1 MQLAFLIFMVALAV
15 TMWGR
20 SRFQKIYRQELGNF
34 LASGVTGAELAERML
49 DTRGISGVEIV
60 KGWGLLEDYYDPRR
74 RRIGLAPRHFQ
85 GSSYAA
91 LAMAA
96 QQAGKVIQ
104 HHEGHRPMWW
114 RHQAVSWTVHL
125 SLPLLLAAAVTLAL
139 GMNKT
144 LFPLTLLAWSLVV
157 GWNLLTI
164 PTELDAGERGKRVLS
179 ETGLLRTLDERVG
192 VERVMGAAA
201 TAQLDGVAMLLAW
214 ARRKLL
220 PWMRERMG
228 SE

>member
-1 MQLAFLIFMVALAV
+1 MQFFFLIFLVALVV

-20 SRFQKIYRQELGNF
+20 GRFQKIYNQEIGNF
-34 LASGVTGAELAERML
+34 LASGVTGAELAERIL
-49 DTRGISGVEIV
+49 DQRGISGVEIV
-60 KGWGLLEDYYDPRR
+60 RGWGILEDYYDPRR

-104 HHEGHRPMWW
+104 HYEGHRPMWW

-125 SLPLLLAAAVTLAL
+125 SLPLLLAAVVTLFL
-139 GMNKT
+139 GMTKT

-164 PTELDAGERGKRVLS
+164 PTELDAGERAKRVLS
-179 ETGLLRTLDERVG
+179 ETGVLRTLDERVG
-192 VERVMGAAA
+192 VERVMGASA
-201 TAQLDGVAMLLAW
+201 TAQLDGVTMLLKW
-214 ARRKLL
+214 ARRRLL
-220 PWMRERMG
+220 PWVKDQMAP
-228 SE
+228 

>member
-1 MQLAFLIFMVALAV
+1 VLPILLPLIGAAVALLLRK
-15 TMWGR
+15 WRGL
-20 SRFQKIYRQELGNF
+20 QLG
-34 LASGVTGAELAERML
+34 
-49 DTRGISGVEIV
+49 
-60 KGWGLLEDYYDPRR
+60 
-74 RRIGLAPRHFQ
+74 IGF
-85 GSSYAA
+85 AA
-91 LAMAA
+91 LGGA
-96 QQAGKVIQ
+96 
-104 HHEGHRPMWW
+104 
-114 RHQAVSWTVHL
+114 
-125 SLPLLLAAAVTLAL
+125 LAAAVTLAL

>member
-1 MQLAFLIFMVALAV
+1 MQLFFFIFLVGLVV
-15 TMWGR
+15 TIWGR
-20 SRFQKIYRQELGNF
+20 GRFQKIDQQEIGNF
-34 LASGVTGAELAERML
+34 LASGVTGAELAERIL
-49 DTRGISGVEIV
+49 EKRGISGVEIV
-60 KGWGLLEDYYDPRR
+60 KGWGILEDYYDPRH

-85 GSSYAA
+85 GNSYAA

-104 HHEGHRPMWW
+104 HFEGHRPMWW

-125 SLPLLLAAAVTLAL
+125 SLPLLLAAVITLAL

-164 PTELDAGERGKRVLS
+164 PTELDAGERAKRVMS

-192 VERVMGAAA
+192 VERVMGASA
-201 TAQLDGVAMLLAW
+201 TAQLDGVAMLLTW
-214 ARRKLL
+214 AKRRLL
-220 PWMRERMG
+220 PWVKDQMAP
-228 SE
+228 